1 MSLLLPPLALLL
13 LLAALVAPAT
23 AATAYRPDWNRLS
36 GLTRARVEVS
46 ATPDLSHFI
55 PLQTLSRL
63 YLEETGVIV
72 SDALVPPQV
81 KAFVT
86 QDIPFY
92 HNLVMKHL
100 PGADPEL
107 VLLGRRYEELERIPL
122 SEMTREEITRW
133 CRSLGFYRKAAPDA
147 HVPPEYV

>member
-1 MSLLLPPLALLL
+1 MSFLLLPPPVLL

-23 AATAYRPDWNRLS
+23 TATTYRPDWNRLR
-36 GLTRARVEVS
+36 GLARARVE
-46 ATPDLSHFI
+46 TCGGQLN
-55 PLQTLSRL
+55 RL
-63 YLEETGVIV
+63 KE
-72 SDALVPPQV
+72 V

-122 SEMTREEITRW
+122 SEMTRKEINELVQE
-133 CRSLGFYRKAAPDA
+133 LGFYRKAAPDA
-147 HVPPEYV
+147 QVPQEYLWAPAKPPGEASDRADL